1 MLSKA
6 LALWG
11 LDLIPLHSTDEVATD
26 IRSHP
31 TKAIAYIFN
40 FNSHWYSIRR
50 FQTDPVLRPST
61 NESYAFINLDS
72 LLSRPEYMSSSF
84 LTEYLKQMQNEG
96 YSIFIVSGEFP
107 ECAAEPLRYV
117 KNAAAPTSTTTT
129 ASSIIDLSKSDSKS
143 SVSDQDEDIQR
154 AIRLSLAEYSNTYD
168 RYQLPGECT
177 ATKSSGGGS
186 GSGSG
191 SGSSGSGIVG
201 DDNSTEYNADLDAA
215 LRLSLDCFG
224 GTSQEISGGPERL
237 TQSQLRDKRLAYF
250 SAMSSNE
257 K

>member
-1 MLSKA
+1 MQVLSKA

-31 TKAIAYIFN
+31 TKATAYIFN

-50 FQTDPVLRPST
+50 FQTDPVLRPSA
-61 NESYAFINLDS
+61 NESHAFINLDS

-107 ECAAEPLRYV
+107 ECAAEPLRFV
-117 KNAAAPTSTTTT
+117 KNAAADT
-129 ASSIIDLSKSDSKS
+129 SIIDLSKSDSKS
-143 SVSDQDEDIQR
+143 SVSEQDEDIQR
-154 AIRLSLAEYSNTYD
+154 AIRLSLAEYANTYD
-168 RYQLPGECT
+168 RYQLPGECV
-177 ATKSSGGGS
+177 AAKNSGG
-186 GSGSG
+186 GSG

-224 GTSQEISGGPERL
+224 GTNQEASGGGTVERL

>member
-1 MLSKA
+1 MQVLSKA

-26 IRSHP
+26 IRSNP
-31 TKAIAYIFN
+31 TKATAYIFN

-50 FQTDPVLRPST
+50 FQTDPLLRPSA

-117 KNAAAPTSTTTT
+117 KNAAAPASTTPP
-129 ASSIIDLSKSDSKS
+129 IIDLSKSDSKS
-143 SVSDQDEDIQR
+143 SVSEQDEDIQR
-154 AIRLSLAEYSNTYD
+154 AIRLSLAEYANTYD
-168 RYQLPGECT
+168 RYQLPSECV
-177 ATKSSGGGS
+177 ATTNS
-186 GSGSG
+186 SG
-191 SGSSGSGIVG
+191 SGSSSAIVG
-201 DDNSTEYNADLDAA
+201 DENSTEYNAELDAA

-224 GTSQEISGGPERL
+224 GGTTNQEISGGATSERL

-250 SAMSSNE
+250 SSMSSNE